1 MKFIKFVCVAIFQN
15 KTLLWKILK
24 TVKSNIIFHK
34 YPENKTLLWGLA
46 PLPACSG
53 KKGLLVVVIQ
63 KFHVLFLQS
72 LSDYETNII

>member
-34 YPENKTLLWGLA
+34 YPENKTLLWKILKTVK
-46 PLPACSG
+46 S
-53 KKGLLVVVIQ
+53 
-63 KFHVLFLQS
+63 
-72 LSDYETNII
+72 NIIFHKYPENKYLFGG